1 MHSSKNRN
9 LLGGITLTLKMTV
22 ENAVQAKKEIEKLE
36 AQGFTHDDIYI
47 FAHDKKRNKD
57 ITKALDTEDVGI
69 KEQGFLDSMKNM
81 TSSRGDELRAKL
93 AAAGLSDQE
102 AEQYEEEL
110 DKGKLVIVA
119 NKDIK

>member
-1 MHSSKNRN
+1 M
-9 LLGGITLTLKMTV
+9 TLKMTV
-22 ENAVQAKKEIEKLE
+22 ENSLQAKKEIEKLE
-36 AQGFTHDDIYI
+36 TQGYTLDDSYI
-47 FAHDKKRNKD
+47 FAHDKKRTKD
-57 ITKALDTEDVGI
+57 ITKALDTEEVGL

-119 NKDIK
+119 NKDVE

>member
-57 ITKALDTEDVGI
+57 ITKALDTEEVGI

>member
-1 MHSSKNRN
+1 M
-9 LLGGITLTLKMTV
+9 TLKMTV

-36 AQGFTHDDIYI
+36 TQGYTHDDIYI

-57 ITKALDTEDVGI
+57 ITKALDTEEVGM

-119 NKDIK
+119 NKNVE

>member
-1 MHSSKNRN
+1 M
-9 LLGGITLTLKMTV
+9 TLKMTV
-22 ENAVQAKKEIEKLE
+22 ENALQAKKEIEKLE
-36 AQGFTHDDIYI
+36 TQGYTLDDIYI
-47 FAHDKKRNKD
+47 FAHDKKRTKD
-57 ITKALDTEDVGI
+57 ITKALDTEEVGV

-93 AAAGLSDQE
+93 AAVGLSDQE

-119 NKDIK
+119 NKSVE

>member
-1 MHSSKNRN
+1 M
-9 LLGGITLTLKMTV
+9 TLKMTV

-36 AQGFTHDDIYI
+36 TQGYSHDDIYI
-47 FAHDKKRNKD
+47 FAHDKKRSKD
-57 ITKALDTEDVGI
+57 ITKALDTEEVGI

-119 NKDIK
+119 NKNID

>member
-1 MHSSKNRN
+1 M
-9 LLGGITLTLKMTV
+9 TLKMTV

-36 AQGFTHDDIYI
+36 TQGYTHDDIYI

-57 ITKALDTEDVGI
+57 ITKALDTEEVGV
-69 KEQGFLDSMKNM
+69 KEQGFLNSMKNM

-119 NKDIK
+119 NKNVNN

>member
-1 MHSSKNRN
+1 M
-9 LLGGITLTLKMTV
+9 TLKMTV

-36 AQGFTHDDIYI
+36 TQGYTHDDIYI

-57 ITKALDTEDVGI
+57 ITKALDTEEVGV
-69 KEQGFLDSMKNM
+69 KEQGFLNSMKNM

-119 NKDIK
+119 NKNVK

>member
-1 MHSSKNRN
+1 M
-9 LLGGITLTLKMTV
+9 TLKMTV

-36 AQGFTHDDIYI
+36 TQGYTHDDIYI
-47 FAHDKKRNKD
+47 FAHDKKRGKD
-57 ITKALDTEDVGI
+57 ITKALDTEEVGM

-93 AAAGLSDQE
+93 AAAGLTEQE
-102 AEQYEEEL
+102 AAQYEEEL

-119 NKDIK
+119 NKNA

>member
-1 MHSSKNRN
+1 M
-9 LLGGITLTLKMTV
+9 TLKMTV

-36 AQGFTHDDIYI
+36 TQGYTHDDIYI

-57 ITKALDTEDVGI
+57 ITKALDTEEVGV
-69 KEQGFLDSMKNM
+69 KEQGFLNSMKNM

-119 NKDIK
+119 NKNIK

>member
-1 MHSSKNRN
+1 MHSSKIEISF
-9 LLGGITLTLKMTV
+9 GGITLTLKMTV

-36 AQGFTHDDIYI
+36 AQGYTHDDIYI

-57 ITKALDTEDVGI
+57 ITKALDTEEVGI
-69 KEQGFLDSMKNM
+69 KEQGFLNSMKNM
-81 TSSRGDELRAKL
+81 TSSRGDKLRAKL

-110 DKGKLVIVA
+110 DKGKLVIVV
-119 NKDIK
+119 NKDIE